1 MAHKAHKAHTF
12 TREMNGF
19 CANEIKHV
27 PRVVED
33 NMGAAPLALPRRA
46 PRHAGALGIMMG
58 IPTQPFRAG
67 LTFSGRPSGPR
78 WDLGKGLKPVRF
90 EERLEVISGTKTQ
103 TCWALDGP
111 T

>member
-1 MAHKAHKAHTF
+1 MAHRAHKAHTF

-33 NMGAAPLALPRRA
+33 NMGAAPLSLPRRA

-90 EERLEVISGTKTQ
+90 EERRR
-103 TCWALDGP
+103 
-111 T
+111 